1 MRICEGCE
9 SIYRGNLWKM
19 SAYSVTVNVVKEIL
33 TSQVLLTNQKNV
45 SNDLVLVNK
54 PSPIVWIGFDHMIWS
69 HPINIWTI

>member
-1 MRICEGCE
+1 
-9 SIYRGNLWKM
+9 M

-54 PSPIVWIGFDHMIWS
+54 PSPIV
-69 HPINIWTI
+69 